1 LAPVPPTPLSWGRS
15 PRTRA
20 GPRPWKSARLR
31 ALPVA
36 PFERDARARP
46 THPDD
51 WKTPPAFLA
60 RSLPFVS
67 SPIISGNFRGL
78 RIVFG
83 LPLAKAHAVPCSPWT
98 GRPRR
103 NFFSGGSSSSDAFG
117 ARSCCIRALR
127 TRVGPGKPAEKSARL
142 RALPVAPLSETPRA
156 PGLTPRFFMG
166 HPIRLETPLA
176 FMRRTRFWIPV
187 TSSANAALDTR
198 LVLLRRATWTGRQTL
213 CLLRIF
219 VPRCLHSSC
228 LAERDPLVLAPVLP
242 TPLSP
247 GGRALVL
254 GRQSRPRPGTV
265 PASCSSVALQRRS
278 AASPSI
284 HPEERQRG
292 KSDES
297 KAQGIAPVS
306 WERKIN

>member
-1 LAPVPPTPLSWGRS
+1 LAPVPPTLLSWGRS

-213 CLLRIF
+213 CLLRGSSF
-219 VPRCLHSSC
+219 RVVSSC
-228 LAERDPLVLAPVLP
+228 LAEREPLVLAPVLP

-247 GGRALVL
+247 GGRALAHL
-254 GRQSRPRPGTV
+254 GRQSAQAWNCARVVFFRRPSAPK
-265 PASCSSVALQRRS
+265 RRE
-278 AASPSI
+278 PL
-284 HPEERQRG
+284 HPEERQIG

-297 KAQGIAPVS
+297 KAQGIARVS

>member
-1 LAPVPPTPLSWGRS
+1 MGSSPISGRGFFWPGLCLLPRAPYQELQEAFALLRPPLSRTTPLDARCRVPLAVRWVDPGSTSGGCLRRLSPGTRLAPVPPTPLSWGRS

-60 RSLPFVS
+60 RSLPFAS

-78 RIVFG
+78 RLVFG

-103 NFFSGGSSSSDAFG
+103 AFFSGGSSSSDAFG

-156 PGLTPRFFMG
+156 PGLTPCLGFFMG

-198 LVLLRRATWTGRQTL
+198 LVLLRRAT
-213 CLLRIF
+213 
-219 VPRCLHSSC
+219 
-228 LAERDPLVLAPVLP
+228 
-242 TPLSP
+242 
-247 GGRALVL
+247 
-254 GRQSRPRPGTV
+254 
-265 PASCSSVALQRRS
+265 
-278 AASPSI
+278 
-284 HPEERQRG
+284 
-292 KSDES
+292 
-297 KAQGIAPVS
+297 
-306 WERKIN
+306 

>member
-1 LAPVPPTPLSWGRS
+1 MSRSPCVGSTLGLLLAGVLVVSLPGTRSAPVPPTPLSWGRS

-60 RSLPFVS
+60 RSLPFAS

-78 RIVFG
+78 RLVFG

-156 PGLTPRFFMG
+156 PGLTPCLGFFMG

-198 LVLLRRATWTGRQTL
+198 LVLLRRGGAT
-213 CLLRIF
+213 
-219 VPRCLHSSC
+219 
-228 LAERDPLVLAPVLP
+228 
-242 TPLSP
+242 
-247 GGRALVL
+247 
-254 GRQSRPRPGTV
+254 
-265 PASCSSVALQRRS
+265 
-278 AASPSI
+278 
-284 HPEERQRG
+284 
-292 KSDES
+292 
-297 KAQGIAPVS
+297 
-306 WERKIN
+306 